1 MVKSAAK
8 NANLLVRI
16 PGWVQNQVL
25 PSDLY
30 KYSDTAKPAYTV
42 SVNGK
47 KIEADLAANK
57 GYLPVKNIKKGDVVR
72 IHFDMPV
79 RTVVANNNVKD
90 DEGRVA
96 VERGPIVYCAEAVD
110 NQNEPVLRAV
120 IGKQPAFDVVDNYKI
135 DNTETKGAP
144 AFAVKAITTQAQ
156 MLEDGANGVSVKNQ
170 KLTLIPY
177 YAWNHRGADQMNV
190 WFVQSLKMLDK

>member
-1 MVKSAAK
+1 M
-8 NANLLVRI
+8 R
-16 PGWVQNQVL
+16 
-25 PSDLY
+25 
-30 KYSDTAKPAYTV
+30 
-42 SVNGK
+42 
-47 KIEADLAANK
+47 
-57 GYLPVKNIKKGDVVR
+57 
-72 IHFDMPV
+72 
-79 RTVVANNNVKD
+79 NNNRITKPTIRID
-90 DEGRVA
+90 
-96 VERGPIVYCAEAVD
+96 I
-110 NQNEPVLRAV
+110 QLFTLHL
-120 IGKQPAFDVVDNYKI
+120 IGICFHLNISLLNI